1 MDSTGCTTEGGQP
14 GAVEPLQN
22 SVDDSLVDA
31 MDLCR
36 LRRFLCY
43 GSEGPTFNTKE
54 PSLGMESAL
63 TLIQLLENGKGC
75 DVVEEIRRFGQDGRA
90 VRSNPALF
98 ALAVCSQHSDPK
110 TKQAAFRALK
120 DLCHLPSHLFAFIQ
134 FKKELKDGMK
144 CGMWGRGL
152 RKAVADW
159 YNSQDPI
166 VLAQAVTKCKHRAGW
181 SHQDLLRLSHMKPAN
196 EAIALINK
204 YITKG
209 WKEVQVVYAD
219 KENSEDV
226 VKVLTYLEAVE
237 KTKHSTDEMEV
248 IHLIEEHRLEREQI
262 LTNHLK
268 SKEVWSAF
276 LKDMPLAT
284 LLRHLGKMTADKVF
298 APGSAD
304 VVAVCERIQNETAL
318 KKSKL
323 HPFSIL
329 LAAENYKRGHGN
341 RSKLK
346 WEPDAHIIQ
355 ALDFAFFQC
364 FKNVE
369 ATSKQFVVSVDVS
382 ASLSSTALGSAVS
395 AATAAAAMS
404 MVITRTEK
412 DAQVLVFSDGNV
424 TPIHLSAEMS
434 VMQVTAEL
442 VKIPDGSTDCALP
455 ILWAS
460 ESERPVDVFLI
471 FTNNETW
478 FGKANPAEALK
489 MYRQKMGINSKL
501 VVCGLT
507 TTGLSVADPD
517 DRGMLDIC
525 GFDSRAVDV
534 IHNFVLDVI

>member
-1 MDSTGCTTEGGQP
+1 MESAELTTECQP
-14 GAVEPLQN
+14 GAGESLQN
-22 SVDDSLVDA
+22 SVDGHRVDA
-31 MDLCR
+31 ANICR
-36 LRRFLCY
+36 LRRFLCF
-43 GSEGPTFNTKE
+43 GSEGNTFSTKE

-98 ALAVCSQHSDPK
+98 ALAVCTQHSDAR

-120 DLCHLPSHLFAFIQ
+120 DLCHVPSHLFSFIQ
-134 FKKELKDGMK
+134 YKKELKDGMK
-144 CGMWGRGL
+144 GGMWGRGL

-166 VLAQAVTKCKHRAGW
+166 ALAQAVTKCKHRAGW

-209 WKEVQVVYAD
+209 WKEVQVAYAD
-219 KENSEDV
+219 KENSESV

-237 KTKHSTDEMEV
+237 KAKHSMDEVEV

-268 SKEVWSAF
+268 SKEVWRAL
-276 LKDMPLAT
+276 LKDMPLAV
-284 LLRHLGKMTADKVF
+284 LFRHLGKMTVDKLL

-304 VVAVCERIQNETAL
+304 VTVVCERIQDEAAL
-318 KKSKL
+318 KKSNL
-323 HPFSIL
+323 HPFNIL
-329 LAAENYKRGHGN
+329 LATENYKRGHGN

-346 WEPDAHIIQ
+346 WEPDGQILQ
-355 ALDFAFFQC
+355 ALDFAFNQC
-364 FKNVE
+364 FKNVKP
-369 ATSKQFVVSVDVS
+369 TGKRFVIGVDVS
-382 ASLSSTALGSAVS
+382 ASLSSTALGSSVS
-395 AATAAAAMS
+395 AAMAAAVMS
-404 MVITRTEK
+404 MVITRTET
-412 DAQVLVFSDGNV
+412 DAQLLVFSEGNV
-424 TPIHLSAEMS
+424 TPVHLTAEMN
-434 VMQVTAEL
+434 VMQVTTEL

-455 ILWAS
+455 ILWAL
-460 ESERPVDVFLI
+460 ESEAPVDVFLI

-489 MYRQKMGINSKL
+489 MYRQKMGISSKL
-501 VVCGLT
+501 VVCGMT

-517 DRGMLDIC
+517 DWGMLDLC

-534 IHNFVLDVI
+534 IQNFVLDLI